1 MAPRGGSRAQGSAR
15 DSKATSM
22 KSKAGSRGGIQKKRA
37 GTKTDGDGDLDMDSA
52 ARRANKPTAGAG
64 GAQPRSTRSSAR
76 NPRGTSKAAQTAI
89 KHITNGGSKGRGKA
103 QNSAGLSYLRIR
115 GLKQSK
121 ASSNQDGGVSDLL
134 SFLERKASSFSTDRQ
149 KRNIMIKKS
158 HLVGEY
164 VFIGASK
171 EDAEEILKLNTFT
184 FAGAAL
190 EVVESTEGLG
200 QANKATESKETQELR
215 AKLQSILSQ
224 RYIGANKL
232 LKLDA
237 LSGDAELVTLGMFE
251 NRERALKTFKG
262 LMAICDGLFKT
273 AQEKRD
279 AIESISLA
287 SNGIDDVSQVESVAN
302 TFPQLKNLDMS
313 GNQITNMKG
322 MERWKGKFKELETLY
337 IAGNPIE
344 ADASFQGTLLEW
356 FPKLQI
362 INGTQLRT
370 AEQIAHREEAL
381 KPKAIPQS
389 GPDFRDVN
397 GIGENFLVDFFTSYD
412 NDRQGL
418 VSRYYDE
425 GSQFSLAVDTQSVRD
440 ANAPAPLPWAAYL
453 KFSRNLIKIT
463 HQNARVQ
470 RLFKGAA
477 TIFDLWKT
485 LPMTQHPN
493 IKSDMSKYIMDCHPL
508 PGLVDPSGQNP
519 LGVDGLTISVH
530 GEFDEYDSK
539 SGTTGKRSFS
549 RTFILGP
556 GQPGRGQIRVVSD
569 MVSLRAYGEL
579 PNVFTPQAQAPAPV
593 PAPAPAPGS
602 TPAPAAAPAGADQA
616 QHQAM
621 LAELC
626 KQTGMVPQYS
636 EMCLTQVAWDFDKA
650 LVMFNEK
657 KAQLPPEAFAAGK
670 P

>member
-1 MAPRGGSRAQGSAR
+1 M
-15 DSKATSM
+15 
-22 KSKAGSRGGIQKKRA
+22 
-37 GTKTDGDGDLDMDSA
+37 
-52 ARRANKPTAGAG
+52 
-64 GAQPRSTRSSAR
+64 
-76 NPRGTSKAAQTAI
+76 
-89 KHITNGGSKGRGKA
+89 
-103 QNSAGLSYLRIR
+103 
-115 GLKQSK
+115 
-121 ASSNQDGGVSDLL
+121 
-134 SFLERKASSFSTDRQ
+134 
-149 KRNIMIKKS
+149 
-158 HLVGEY
+158 
-164 VFIGASK
+164 FIGASK

-337 IAGNPIE
+337 VAGNPIE

-370 AEQIAHREEAL
+370 AEQIAQREEAL

-579 PNVFTPQAQAPAPV
+579 PNVFAPQAQAPAPV

-657 KAQLPPEAFAAGK
+657 KVCGLYRSLFIMGRNMMLTCYTGTATTRGVCCRQAVAAQASLRATNIGKERLRGSTIRGGYIEMGIKQIEDCGGQGDKVFVMAQVLYYCLAFYSRSNFYFAGSILYLYEKRSLWFETIDLRIWAAFAWDFYDISLRL
-670 P
+670 

>member
-1 MAPRGGSRAQGSAR
+1 
-15 DSKATSM
+15 
-22 KSKAGSRGGIQKKRA
+22 
-37 GTKTDGDGDLDMDSA
+37 
-52 ARRANKPTAGAG
+52 
-64 GAQPRSTRSSAR
+64 
-76 NPRGTSKAAQTAI
+76 
-89 KHITNGGSKGRGKA
+89 
-103 QNSAGLSYLRIR
+103 
-115 GLKQSK
+115 
-121 ASSNQDGGVSDLL
+121 
-134 SFLERKASSFSTDRQ
+134 LE
-149 KRNIMIKKS
+149 I
-158 HLVGEY
+158 
-164 VFIGASK
+164 
-171 EDAEEILKLNTFT
+171 
-184 FAGAAL
+184 
-190 EVVESTEGLG
+190 VESTEGLG
-200 QANKATESKETQELR
+200 QQSKATESKETQELR

-224 RYIGANKL
+224 RYIGASKL

-251 NRERALKTFKG
+251 TRERALKTFKG

-313 GNQITNMKG
+313 GNQLANMKA

-337 IAGNPIE
+337 TTGNPVE
-344 ADASFQGTLLEW
+344 ADASFQAALLEW

-370 AEQIAHREEAL
+370 AEQIAQREEQL
-381 KPKAIPQS
+381 KPKPIPQN

-397 GIGENFLVDFFTSYD
+397 GIGENFLVDFFTAYD
-412 NDRQGL
+412 SDRQGL

-440 ANAPAPLPWAAYL
+440 ASGPAPLPWASYI

-477 TIFDLWKT
+477 SIYDLWKN

-493 IKSDMSKYIMDCHPL
+493 IKTDMSKYIMDCHPL
-508 PGLVDPSGQNP
+508 PGLVDPTGQNP
-519 LGVDGLTISVH
+519 LGVDGLIISVH
-530 GEFDEYDSK
+530 GQFDEYDSK

-556 GQPGRGQIRVVSD
+556 GQPGGGPIRVVSD
-569 MVSLRAYGEL
+569 MISLRAYGEL
-579 PNVFTPQAQAPAPV
+579 PNVFVPQA
-593 PAPAPAPGS
+593 
-602 TPAPAAAPAGADQA
+602 PAPAAAPASGTAAAPAGTEQS
-616 QHQAM
+616 QHQVM

-636 EMCLTQVAWDFDKA
+636 EMCLSQVGWDFDKA
-650 LVMFNEK
+650 LVIFNEK
-657 KAQLPPEAFAAGK
+657 KVRLISTDQARNMKKRQLANYSFRRNCHQRLLPVANLEDFRRINQLRTDAETVSKGNKANGRMGDKCQEHDCVSYCLVFGSRSSSISLATYCTLYGKRSAGREELMIQCIYRSRL
-670 P
+670 